1 MKVAPIPDRTH
12 NPFNET
18 HWVSCL
24 RENLTSSSDGEGL
37 ETGLRSTL
45 NGHEGGN
52 PGYSQG
58 QSYELPRQSFTRQNG
73 IKDLIGNYFFDRIPG
88 IDPHRINLHYFVVT
102 LARLLFEMLSQE
114 YAAARNADRSKKNI
128 GTLRSKFL
136 TGVNVILS
144 RVGDTLYL
152 KWVDPYPEKQHQAL
166 ADLFDRLTQE
176 CREGLLFLGGLRLV
190 FSLAPPRADEFHNQ
204 LRRQAVEF

>member
-1 MKVAPIPDRTH
+1 MKVTPIPGRTH
-12 NPFNET
+12 NPFDET

-128 GTLRSKFL
+128 GTLRSEFL